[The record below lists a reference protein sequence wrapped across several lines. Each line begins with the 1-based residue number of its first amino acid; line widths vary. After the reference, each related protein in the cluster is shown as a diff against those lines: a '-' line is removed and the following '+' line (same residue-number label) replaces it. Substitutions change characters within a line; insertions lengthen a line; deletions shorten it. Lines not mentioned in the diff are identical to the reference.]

1 MHACLLTC
9 RMHLSDSI
17 VALAPQTMAG
27 TEIVPPSPLRVVVWP
42 RSAPN
47 SVPRR
52 RLDDIAVEAL
62 GCLPALPCIV
72 PPPICRVCVCVCVRA
87 CVCGT
92 KITKGA
98 EL

>member
-1 MHACLLTC
+1 
-9 RMHLSDSI
+9 MHLSDSI

-52 RLDDIAVEAL
+52 RLDDLAVEAL
-62 GCLPALPCIV
+62 GCLPALPCTV
-72 PPPICRVCVCVCVRA
+72 APPPHLSRMCVCVCVCV
-87 CVCGT
+87 CVC
-92 KITKGA
+92 
-98 EL
+98 ERVCVC